1 MPDFACELAD
11 EELNIA
17 TPKSEQ
23 SSPVRFY
30 WITDLASML
39 SDSRVPLVLAPV
51 LLLLLV
57 GLPLRASALS
67 KAQEEAYY
75 QVDVL
80 LSTEPQD
87 ESDKGIA
94 ASIKSAKELLQLT
107 LADIQEGPIAESS
120 ISGEVRGETIDLLR
134 KLISLHEMV
143 KRKEKKEVI
152 YAISEDIGTNLVG
165 VWQSEERRLTHLEN
179 HLARLV
185 SLIEE
190 KSDKPEKNW
199 FSRFL
204 EKLGF

>member
-1 MPDFACELAD
+1 
-11 EELNIA
+11 
-17 TPKSEQ
+17 
-23 SSPVRFY
+23 
-30 WITDLASML
+30 ML
-39 SDSRVPLVLAPV
+39 SDSQVPLVLAPA
-51 LLLLLV
+51 LLLLLA
-57 GLPLRASALS
+57 GLPLRAAALS

-87 ESDKGIA
+87 DSEKGIS
-94 ASIKSAKELLQLT
+94 ASIKSANKLLQST
-107 LADIQEGPIAESS
+107 LADIQVGPAAESS
-120 ISGEVRGETIDLLR
+120 YSGEVRGETIDLLR

-143 KRKEKKEVI
+143 ERKEKKEVI

-165 VWQSEERRLTHLEN
+165 VWQSKNRLAHLES
-179 HLARLV
+179 HLVRLV